1 MQLLKD
7 IYNNAEALKGRRLI
21 TATVAL
27 SIVFLGI
34 GIFIGYLN
42 NLILK
47 KGEISMD
54 TVLPPP
60 VADTTIVL
68 EGRVV
73 YTNPEYYPGDEI
85 SFVLTDASGKE
96 VSLLRADDDKLAL
109 AEGLNVKVRGDEMR
123 TKSGTKYSMVREV
136 IINAAN

>member
-7 IYNNAEALKGRRLI
+7 IYNNAEGLKGRRLI
-21 TATVAL
+21 TITAVL
-27 SIVFLGI
+27 SIAFLGI

-47 KGEISMD
+47 QSEVSTE

-60 VADTTIVL
+60 VVDTSVIL
-68 EGRVV
+68 EGRVS

-85 SFVLTDASGKE
+85 SYVLTDSSGKE
-96 VSLLRADDDKLAL
+96 ISLLKAEDDKLAL
-109 AEGLNVKVRGDEMR
+109 AEGLNVKVKGVKMTTRA
-123 TKSGTKYSMVREV
+123 GTNYLLVKEV

>member
-7 IYNNAEALKGRRLI
+7 IYNNAEALKGRKLI
-21 TATVAL
+21 TVTIVL

-47 KGEISMD
+47 KGEISSE

-60 VADTTIVL
+60 VVDTTIVL
-68 EGRVV
+68 EGRLA
-73 YTNPEYYPGDEI
+73 YTHPQ
-85 SFVLTDASGKE
+85 
-96 VSLLRADDDKLAL
+96 
-109 AEGLNVKVRGDEMR
+109 
-123 TKSGTKYSMVREV
+123 
-136 IINAAN
+136 

>member
-1 MQLLKD
+1 MELLKD
-7 IYNNAEALKGRRLI
+7 IYNNAEALKGRKLI
-21 TATVAL
+21 TVTVAL

-47 KGEISMD
+47 QSETETD
-54 TVLPPP
+54 TMLPPP
-60 VADTTIVL
+60 VVDTTVIL
-68 EGRVV
+68 EGRVA

-85 SFVLTDASGKE
+85 SYALVDASGKE
-96 VSLLRADDDKLAL
+96 VALLRAEDDKLAL
-109 AEGLNVKVRGDEMR
+109 AEGLNVKVRGTELR
-123 TKSGTKYSMVREV
+123 AKSGTKYLLVEEV

>member
-1 MQLLKD
+1 MELLKD

-21 TATVAL
+21 TVTVAL

-47 KGEISMD
+47 QSETKTG
-54 TVLPPP
+54 TTLPP
-60 VADTTIVL
+60 VAVDT
-68 EGRVV
+68 RVV
-73 YTNPEYYPGDEI
+73 LGGRIAYTNPEYYPGEEI
-85 SFVLTDASGKE
+85 SYALVDSSGKE
-96 VSLLRADDDKLAL
+96 LILLRAEDDKLAL
-109 AEGLNVKVRGDEMR
+109 AEGLNVKVRGNEMY
-123 TKSGTKYSMVREV
+123 TKSGTKYLLVEEV

>member
-1 MQLLKD
+1 MELLKD
-7 IYNNAEALKGRRLI
+7 IYNNAEALKGRKLI
-21 TATVAL
+21 TVTVAL

-47 KGEISMD
+47 QSETQTD

-60 VADTTIVL
+60 VVDTTVIL
-68 EGRVV
+68 EGKVA

-85 SFVLTDASGKE
+85 SYALVDGSGKE
-96 VSLLRADDDKLAL
+96 VALLRAEDDKLAL
-109 AEGLNVKVRGDEMR
+109 AEGLNVKVRGVELR
-123 TKSGTKYSMVREV
+123 AKSGTKYLLVEEV